1 MYQQE
6 MLQLI
11 QHLLFLT
18 LRNGSTTYTALT
30 GQAVNNAN
38 YQIKAFTV
46 NPKVCQSISFKLL
59 QTDGK
64 IDINDI
70 NIDYRQTNKRPS

>member
-1 MYQQE
+1 MYVSARDASANTT
-6 MLQLI
+6 
-11 QHLLFLT
+11 LT
-18 LRNGSTTYTALT
+18 LSYALNGSTTYTALT

-46 NPKVCQSISFKLL
+46 GQSCQSVSFKIV
-59 QTDGK
+59 TNGK